1 MNEHIVR
8 ARSDLLF
15 TEPFFGTLL
24 LGLAL
29 IHDSKRIKTMAT
41 DGKSLFYN
49 EKFVAGL
56 FKLLLVGV
64 LVHEGFTRYV
74 TAPSKAQWARS

>member
-41 DGKSLFYN
+41 EKSIYKDYK
-49 EKFVAGL
+49 ET
-56 FKLLLVGV
+56 
-64 LVHEGFTRYV
+64 GFTE
-74 TAPSKAQWARS
+74 TNRSTTTKEQEITNL

>member
-49 EKFVAGL
+49 EKFVSGL

-64 LVHEGFTRYV
+64 LVHEVLHVMLLHPVR
-74 TAPSKAQWARS
+74 A